1 MKPID
6 KIPKNNP
13 FRVPEGYFDDVQQRI
28 LSATE
33 SVNREKPKTKA
44 LHRLRPYLMAAA
56 SIAGLVLL
64 SYTLFIMIR
73 PDRGNTGKQDIL
85 AEESLSQY
93 VYDLDVYPLEEND
106 NQSIAKQRIPDI
118 NKNDII
124 DYLILNNIDIND
136 IYQQL

>member
-13 FRVPEGYFDDVQQRI
+13 FRVPEGYFDDVQRKI
-28 LSATE
+28 LSAAE
-33 SVNREKPKTKA
+33 SVNQENQKKKT
-44 LHRLRPYLMAAA
+44 LHRLRPYFMAAA
-56 SIAGLVLL
+56 SIAGFVIL
-64 SYTLFIMIR
+64 SYTLFRMIR
-73 PDRGNTGKQDIL
+73 PDKGNTVKQEIL

-93 VYDLDVYPLEEND
+93 VFDLDVYPMEEND
-106 NQSIAKQRIPDI
+106 DQSIAKQRIPDI